1 MKLNQK
7 PCINTRKV
15 INKEKRSKALSEV
28 KPVQGCAMQRMGGG
42 RFFWN
47 LSVFLTKCV
56 EKFPDLMLSINLEY
70 IFFDK
75 K

>member
-28 KPVQGCAMQRMGGG
+28 KPVQGCAMQRMGGEI
-42 RFFWN
+42 
-47 LSVFLTKCV
+47 FLEFVSIFDKMCRKISRPNV
-56 EKFPDLMLSINLEY
+56 VDKFGVY
-70 IFFDK
+70 IF
-75 K
+75 